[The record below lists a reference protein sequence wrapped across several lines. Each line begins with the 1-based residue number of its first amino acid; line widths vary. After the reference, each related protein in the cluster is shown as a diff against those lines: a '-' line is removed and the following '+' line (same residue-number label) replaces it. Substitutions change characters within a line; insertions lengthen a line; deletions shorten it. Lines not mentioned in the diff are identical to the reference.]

1 MEHTFKKY
9 ESSYERIHD
18 AKVILERNGYQT
30 ANLWN
35 VFDVQ
40 ELYDTD
46 SDTAMELL
54 VEVMEHPCTIEHIWG
69 VLKDVAEDNYK
80 LKSRKL

>member
-35 VFDVQ
+35 VFDNV
-40 ELYDTD
+40 LY
-46 SDTAMELL
+46 
-54 VEVMEHPCTIEHIWG
+54 
-69 VLKDVAEDNYK
+69 
-80 LKSRKL
+80 